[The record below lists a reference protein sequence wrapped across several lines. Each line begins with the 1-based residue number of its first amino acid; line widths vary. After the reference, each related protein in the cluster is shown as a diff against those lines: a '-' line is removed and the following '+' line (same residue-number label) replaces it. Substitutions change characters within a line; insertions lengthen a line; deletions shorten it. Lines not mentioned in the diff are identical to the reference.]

1 MAMQS
6 RECSLDLPMMG
17 SLIWRNMEIAP
28 PASQEPAM
36 TAQFQAA
43 TASRD
48 RQLFEENE
56 EIIVP
61 AEGGEEIALDIG
73 GMSCATCAGRVERA
87 LKAVPGVVKAEVN
100 LASEHARIRLA
111 PGQALR
117 PEALIAAVAG
127 AGYEA
132 RPIDVVHPAAAPDD
146 SAERIKLL
154 LAGFACL
161 PFLAQMGLQLLGFH
175 AMLPAWLQLLLAAPI
190 QFGLGARFYG
200 AAWRALKA
208 RTGNMDLLV
217 SVGTTAAFGLSLYLM
232 ATAPA
237 GMAPHLYF
245 EASALVVTLV
255 RLGKWLESRAKRR
268 TLAAIHALT
277 ALRPDKARVWRE
289 GGFVELPVAE
299 IGPGDRV
306 QLRPGERVPVDG
318 PILEGS
324 SSLDQSLLT
333 GESLPVERHAGDEV
347 VTGAING
354 EGVLLIE
361 ARRIGA
367 DTLLARIIRL
377 VESAEAGKAPIE
389 RLVDRV
395 SAVFVPI
402 VLAVGVATF
411 LGWWLVG
418 GDAVAGILNAVTVL
432 VIACPCALGLATPTA
447 VVVGSGV
454 GARHGI
460 LIRDGEALERAHAV
474 TTVAFDKTGTL
485 TEGRPKLVGLTA
497 VETDEATLLRV
508 AASLQSASQHPL
520 AKAVIAA
527 AQARQTVLQKIENS
541 RALPGRGIAGTVEG
555 SALLLGSRRLME
567 ESGIDRAALDSVSAR
582 VAGPGRS
589 VSYLARAA
597 AGGRPA
603 QLIGALAFADPVRP
617 QAREAIAA
625 LKRSG
630 IETVMLTGD
639 NREAARSVADAI
651 GVDHVEAEL
660 LPAGKVAALAR
671 FKGPHRTIAMV
682 GDGIND
688 APALAAADIGF
699 AMSSGSDIALN
710 AAGITLMR
718 GDPRLAVAAMALSR
732 RTYAKIRQNLFWA
745 FIYNLLGIPLAAL
758 GLLSPIAAGA
768 AMALSSVSV
777 VANALLLGRWR
788 PEIEEKRP

>member
-1 MAMQS
+1 
-6 RECSLDLPMMG
+6 MMG
-17 SLIWRNMEIAP
+17 TLIWCGMETNPPLSPDLALTALGPDALAP
-28 PASQEPAM
+28 RKSH
-36 TAQFQAA
+36 
-43 TASRD
+43 
-48 RQLFEENE
+48 LFEKYEENKADRD
-56 EIIVP
+56 P
-61 AEGGEEIALDIG
+61 AEGGEVALEIG

-100 LASEHARIRLA
+100 LASEHARVRFA
-111 PGQALR
+111 AGQAPR
-117 PEALIAAVAG
+117 PEALIDAVAD

-132 RPIDVVHPAAAPDD
+132 RLIDIAHPPAAQPPQDG
-146 SAERIKLL
+146 AERIKLA
-154 LAGFACL
+154 LAGLACL
-161 PFLAQMGLQLLGFH
+161 PFLVQMGLQLFGQH
-175 AMLPAWLQLLLAAPI
+175 TMIPGWIQLLLAAPI

-217 SVGTTAAFGLSLYLM
+217 SIGSSAAFGLSLYLM

-268 TLAAIHALT
+268 TLAAIRALT
-277 ALRPDKARVWRE
+277 ALRPETARVWR
-289 GGFVELPVAE
+289 GGAFVELPAAE
-299 IGPGDRV
+299 IRPGDRV
-306 QLRPGERVPVDG
+306 QIRPGEQVPVDG
-318 PILEGS
+318 RIVEGA

-333 GESLPVERHAGDEV
+333 GESLPVERHPGDEV
-347 VTGAING
+347 ATGAING
-354 EGVLLIE
+354 EGVLLVE
-361 ARRIGA
+361 TLRIGT

-402 VLAVGVATF
+402 VLAIGIATF
-411 LGWWLVG
+411 FGWWLG
-418 GDAVAGILNAVTVL
+418 AGDPVAGIVNAVTVL

-485 TEGRPKLVGLTA
+485 TEGHPELAALASSDG
-497 VETDEATLLRV
+497 DESSLLRL
-508 AASLQSASQHPL
+508 AAALQAASQHPL
-520 AKAVIAA
+520 ARAVTAA
-527 AQARQTVLQKIENS
+527 AQSRQLHLPPAEQVQ
-541 RALPGRGIAGTVEG
+541 ALPGRGVAGKVEG
-555 SALLLGSRRLME
+555 QVLLLGSRRLMK
-567 ESGIDRAALDSVSAR
+567 ESGIDEGTLARIAAR
-582 VAGPGRS
+582 VDAPGRS
-589 VSYLARAA
+589 LSYLAQAEAA
-597 AGGRPA
+597 GRPA
-603 QLIGALAFADPVRP
+603 TLVGALGFADPIRP
-617 QAREAIAA
+617 EARDAVAA
-625 LKRSG
+625 LTRAG
-630 IETVMLTGD
+630 IQTVMLTGD
-639 NREAARSVADAI
+639 NAAAAQAVAQAI
-651 GVDHVEAEL
+651 GIGQVEAEL
-660 LPAGKVAALAR
+660 LPADKVAALAR
-671 FKGPHRTIAMV
+671 LKGPHRVVAMV

-699 AMSSGSDIALN
+699 AMASGSDIALN

-718 GDPRLAVAAMALSR
+718 GDPRLAVAAIALSR

-745 FIYNLLGIPLAAL
+745 FVYNLLGIALAAF
-758 GLLSPIAAGA
+758 GLLGPVAAGA

-788 PEIEEKRP
+788 PHIEE

>member
-1 MAMQS
+1 
-6 RECSLDLPMMG
+6 
-17 SLIWRNMEIAP
+17 MEIRP
-28 PASQEPAM
+28 SASQELAM
-36 TAQFQAA
+36 NAQPRVA
-43 TASRD
+43 TAPHEIQS
-48 RQLFEENE
+48 FEKYEEN
-56 EIIVP
+56 ITS
-61 AEGGEEIALDIG
+61 AAADGDEIALEIG
-73 GMSCATCAGRVERA
+73 GMSCATCAGRVERS
-87 LKAVPGVVKAEVN
+87 LKTVPGVAKAEVN
-100 LASEHARIRLA
+100 LASEHARIRFA
-111 PGQALR
+111 PGRARR
-117 PEALIAAVAG
+117 PDALIAAVTD

-132 RPIDVVHPAAAPDD
+132 RLIDVAHPAAPAAKDGG
-146 SAERIKLL
+146 ERIKLA
-154 LAGFACL
+154 LAGLACL
-161 PFLAQMGLQLLGFH
+161 PFLAQMALQLAGH
-175 AMLPAWLQLLLAAPI
+175 HVMVPAWIQLLLAAPI

-217 SVGTTAAFGLSLYLM
+217 SIGTTAAFGLSLYLM
-232 ATAPA
+232 VTAPA
-237 GMAPHLYF
+237 GVTPHLYF

-268 TLAAIHALT
+268 TLAAIRALT
-277 ALRPDKARVWRE
+277 ALRPDKAQVWRD
-289 GGFVELPVAE
+289 GAFVELPAAE
-299 IGPGDRV
+299 IRPGDRV

-318 PILEGS
+318 VILDGS

-347 VTGAING
+347 ATGAING

-361 ARRIGA
+361 ARRVGA
-367 DTLLARIIRL
+367 DTLLSRIIRL

-402 VLAVGVATF
+402 VLAVGVTTF
-411 LGWWLVG
+411 LGWWLGG
-418 GDAVAGILNAVTVL
+418 GDAVTGIVNAVTVL

-485 TEGRPKLVGLTA
+485 TEGHPELVGQAA
-497 VETDEATLLRV
+497 VEIDDATLLRLT
-508 AASLQSASQHPL
+508 ASLQSASQHPL

-527 AQARQTVLQKIENS
+527 ALARNVGWRPVETSQ
-541 RALPGRGIAGTVEG
+541 ALPGRGIAGTVEG
-555 SALLLGSRRLME
+555 MALLLGSRRLMRE
-567 ESGIDRAALDSVSAR
+567 NGIDDAPLDAVSMR
-582 VAGPGRS
+582 IAGPGRS
-589 VSYLARAA
+589 ISYLAGAV
-597 AGGRPA
+597 AGGHPA
-603 QLIGALAFADPVRP
+603 KLLGALAFADPVRP

-625 LKRSG
+625 LKQAG
-630 IETVMLTGD
+630 IRTAMLTGD
-639 NREAARSVADAI
+639 NRDAAETVARAI

-660 LPAGKVAALAR
+660 LPADKVAALAR
-671 FKGPHRTIAMV
+671 LKGPHRTVAMV

-718 GDPRLAVAAMALSR
+718 GDPRLAGAAIALSR

-758 GLLSPIAAGA
+758 GLLSPVAAGA

-788 PEIEEKRP
+788 PEIEEKHS